1 MTIAERMDVGKGS
14 EGLISVQL
22 DQERRNGL
30 LHLVVVFEDAV
41 DRLRNVVHHHIQIY
55 LILL

>member
-1 MTIAERMDVGKGS
+1 MTIAERVDVGKGS
-14 EGLISVQL
+14 EGLISVKL

-41 DRLRNVVHHHIQIY
+41 YRLRDVIHDDI
-55 LILL
+55 

>member
-1 MTIAERMDVGKGS
+1 MTIAERVDVGKGS

-41 DRLRNVVHHHIQIY
+41 DCLGDVVHHHIQIY

>member
-41 DRLRNVVHHHIQIY
+41 DRLGDVVHHHIQIY